1 MIPILSWLFVLI
13 SIIFYFFGDILVLIL
28 VDNLNNIILL
38 FVFYVDNLITIIFYS
53 KYFSYKISEQRKVL
67 SYSKEN
73 SMVQI

>member
-1 MIPILSWLFVLI
+1 M
-13 SIIFYFFGDILVLIL
+13 VLIL

-73 SMVQI
+73 SMVQIWIPCYTWEKELRNIPFIATCV